1 MKAALDIIEA
11 SPNFDIITEKG
22 TRARR
27 KQVIYIKPLVLIPKS
42 GKVAKHKIIIMA
54 FPLR

>member
-22 TRARR
+22 IRARK
-27 KQVIYIKPLVLIPKS
+27 KQVIYMKPLVLIPKS
-42 GKVAKHKIIIMA
+42 GRAAKHKMIIMA